1 MPDKV
6 GRVRSNSAVCLEP
19 GREYLLWGK
28 LPKVTV
34 VSPGSAVMTALTSC
48 RSAPR
53 GILVAR
59 IVTPLWG
66 DRWVLLK
73 AINTSDRPVLV
84 RRNAKLADVF
94 PCIALEE
101 MSGNSYA
108 EVPLTRSPEDSA
120 SFTDEKPESIELIG
134 LDINSCDV
142 SEQCKGKLT
151 ELIMS
156 YIDIF
161 SQHNL
166 DCGEA
171 KGFVHC
177 IHQIT
182 GLSGFHSGEYPQGQ
196 YQKLRQVLSEMEE
209 RRLSESQP
217 VSIISLKIMGIF
229 RSAQIFAG

>member
-1 MPDKV
+1 M
-6 GRVRSNSAVCLEP
+6 A
-19 GREYLLWGK
+19 
-28 LPKVTV
+28 
-34 VSPGSAVMTALTSC
+34 
-48 RSAPR
+48 
-53 GILVAR
+53 
-59 IVTPLWG
+59 
-66 DRWVLLK
+66 
-73 AINTSDRPVLV
+73 
-84 RRNAKLADVF
+84 
-94 PCIALEE
+94 
-101 MSGNSYA
+101 SYA
-108 EVPLTRSPEDSA
+108 EVPLAVSSLITRPPEDSA
-120 SFTDEKPESIELIG
+120 SFTDEKPKSVESG
-134 LDINSCDV
+134 LDIDSCDV